1 MSSSE
6 IYQSLLCIGITLL
19 VVVAIIPLVK
29 KIANHI
35 GALDIPNERKV
46 HKNPIA
52 RLGGLGIFF
61 GFLVGYMLF
70 GKNSIQMN
78 SILIGSFLVVIT
90 GMIDDIKPISAKAK
104 LFGQLLA
111 ASSIVFYGQ
120 ILLTNITAFGL
131 NIEFGIFAYPITLL
145 FIIACMNIINLIDG
159 LDGLASGVSSIF
171 YASVLVICYFMHRTG
186 GLEFTLA
193 LIMLGSTLGF
203 LVHNFHPASIF
214 AGDSGALFM
223 GFIIAVISLLG
234 FKTTVI
240 TSVFIPLM
248 ILAVPILD
256 TLFAIIRRLLKH
268 QHIYDADKQHL
279 HHQLL
284 NMNFS
289 HRTTVLII
297 YAINILFAT
306 ASILYTLNDK
316 TDVFIGRIIYG
327 ILLVATIWF
336 VLKTNIIT
344 DKKIHLTNI
353 KKEKNIDKNIDKSK
367 KSKVVKKKKK

>member
-1 MSSSE
+1 MLSSE
-6 IYQSLLCIGITLL
+6 IYRSLLCVGITML
-19 VVVAIIPLVK
+19 VVVAVIPFVK

-70 GKNSIQMN
+70 AKNSVQMN
-78 SILIGSFLVVIT
+78 SILIGSFIVILT
-90 GMIDDIKPISAKAK
+90 GIIDDIKPIEAKPK
-104 LFGQLLA
+104 MIGQLLA
-111 ASSIVFYGQ
+111 ASSIVFYGN
-120 ILLTNITAFGL
+120 ILLTHITVFG
-131 NIEFGIFAYPITLL
+131 NVIEFGLLAYPITLI
-145 FIIACMNIINLIDG
+145 FIVACMNIINLIDG
-159 LDGLASGVSSIF
+159 LDGLSGGISSIF
-171 YASVLVICYFMHRTG
+171 YLSVIVICFFMNRTT
-186 GLEFTLA
+186 GLEFSLA

-203 LVHNFHPASIF
+203 LIHNFNPARIF

-234 FKTTVI
+234 FKTTVL

-256 TLFAIIRRLLKH
+256 TLFAIIRRLIKH
-268 QHIYDADKQHL
+268 KPISSADKEHL

-284 NMNFS
+284 KMNFS

-297 YAINILFAT
+297 YGINILFAT

-316 TDVFIGRIIYG
+316 RDVFIGRIIYG
-327 ILLVATIWF
+327 ILLVLVIWF
-336 VLKTNIIT
+336 VCKTNIIT
-344 DKKIHLTNI
+344 DKKIVF
-353 KKEKNIDKNIDKSK
+353 KSK
-367 KSKVVKKKKK
+367 KVKK

>member
-6 IYQSLLCIGITLL
+6 IYSSILCIGITML
-19 VVVAIIPLVK
+19 VVVIFIPFVK
-29 KIANHI
+29 KIAQHI

-46 HKNPIA
+46 HKNPIP

-78 SILIGSFLVVIT
+78 SILIGSFIVVLT
-90 GMIDDIKPISAKAK
+90 GIFDDIKPINAKAK
-104 LFGQLLA
+104 IFGQLLS
-111 ASSIVFYGQ
+111 ASSIVFYGN
-120 ILLTNITAFGL
+120 ILLTHITIFGST
-131 NIEFGIFAYPITLL
+131 IEFGILAYPITLI

-159 LDGLASGVSSIF
+159 LDGLAGGISSIF
-171 YASVLVICYFMHRTG
+171 YASVLVICYFMNRTN
-186 GLEFTLA
+186 GLDFILA

-203 LVHNFHPASIF
+203 LVHNFNPARIF

-268 QHIYDADKQHL
+268 KHIYDADKEHL

-297 YAINILFAT
+297 YGINILFAT

-316 TDVFIGRIIYG
+316 HDVFVGRIIYG
-327 ILLVATIWF
+327 ILLVLVIWF
-336 VLKTNIIT
+336 VCKTNIIT
-344 DKKIHLTNI
+344 DKKII
-353 KKEKNIDKNIDKSK
+353 IQ
-367 KSKVVKKKKK
+367 KKKGNKKDSRK